1 MYETD
6 SAGVLDGVH
15 PSLDNDH
22 SHSHDPMPKDNLYLT
37 IAEAAKLLGVSP
49 STLRNWERIGLI
61 TPVRSQGRYRMFSM
75 DVLERAKRIIHLR
88 HGRRLNLAGML
99 QLRDVLPKIS
109 PKVVSKTG
117 VRLSEQLGRLRGERQ
132 LTLAQVS
139 EATGL
144 SVSFLSAIER
154 GQANASVAT
163 LQKMAHLYGV
173 NVRSFFGESSAEQRL
188 VRPRDRR
195 VLDPQ
200 PGVRMECI
208 ACGETVM
215 DPAIFR
221 IAPGAASGGSYHHEG
236 EEFIYMLQG
245 TLEVWL
251 DEMERYTLEAGD
263 CLYFKSTHAHRFQ
276 NLGEKEAL
284 ALWVNTPPTF

>member
-1 MYETD
+1 MSKD
-6 SAGVLDGVH
+6 S
-15 PSLDNDH
+15 
-22 SHSHDPMPKDNLYLT
+22 LYLT

-49 STLRNWERIGLI
+49 STLRNWEQMGLI

-75 DVLERAKRIIHLR
+75 EVLERAKRIIHLR

-99 QLRDVLPKIS
+99 QLREVLPKPA
-109 PKVVSKTG
+109 PKAVRKTG
-117 VRLSEQLGRLRGERQ
+117 VRLSEQLARLRSERQ

-163 LQKMAHLYGV
+163 LQKMAHLYCV
-173 NVRSFFGESSAEQRL
+173 TVRSFFGDSSAEQRL

-195 VLDPQ
+195 VLEPQ
-200 PGVRMECI
+200 PGVRMEYI

-251 DEMERYTLEAGD
+251 DELERYTLEAGD

-276 NLGEKEAL
+276 NLSNKEAL
-284 ALWVNTPPTF
+284 VLWVNTPPTF

>member
-1 MYETD
+1 M
-6 SAGVLDGVH
+6 S
-15 PSLDNDH
+15 
-22 SHSHDPMPKDNLYLT
+22 KDTLYLT

-49 STLRNWERIGLI
+49 STLRNWEQMGLI

-75 DVLERAKRIIHLR
+75 EVLERAKRIIHLR
-88 HGRRLNLAGML
+88 RGRRLNLAGML
-99 QLRDVLPKIS
+99 QLQEVLPKTVAK
-109 PKVVSKTG
+109 PARKTG
-117 VRLSEQLGRLRGERQ
+117 LNLSEQLARLRRERQ

-144 SVSFLSAIER
+144 SVSFLSAVER

-173 NVRSFFGESSAEQRL
+173 NVRSFFGDSSAEQRL

-195 VLDPQ
+195 VLKPQ
-200 PGVRMECI
+200 PGVRMEYI
-208 ACGETVM
+208 ARGKPIM

-236 EEFIYMLQG
+236 EEFIFMLQG

-251 DEMERYTLEAGD
+251 DELERYMLGAGD

-276 NLGEKEAL
+276 NLSDEEAVL
-284 ALWVNTPPTF
+284 LWVNTPPTF

>member
-1 MYETD
+1 MYAIEST
-6 SAGVLDGVH
+6 GVLDGVN
-15 PSLDNDH
+15 PSLDNGQ
-22 SHSHDPMPKDNLYLT
+22 SHSHDPMRKDSLYLT

-99 QLRDVLPKIS
+99 QLREVLPKIS
-109 PKVVSKTG
+109 PKAVPKSG
-117 VRLSEQLGRLRGERQ
+117 VRLSEQLARLRGERQ

-173 NVRSFFGESSAEQRL
+173 NVRSFFGDSSAEQRL

-276 NLGEKEAL
+276 NLGEKEVL